1 MLQCFHNAMSRFF
14 LKFIENHAFSPI
26 LQLSNFLSNTLG
38 IELK

>member
-14 LKFIENHAFSPI
+14 LQFIENHTFSPI
-26 LQLSNFLSNTLG
+26 LQLSNLLSNALG